1 MDKKEKIIL
10 AASELFA
17 EKGYKATTVRE
28 ICSAARTNISMISY
42 YFGSKE
48 KLYREIISYFTKKT
62 SDYIYLFIDKN
73 TDIDAMS
80 KHEKIS
86 VLLLLMDKLI
96 EFFYKRIPSNCLKII
111 FYEQQ
116 NMGSAPNAPVYE
128 LLRKILASL
137 LHKDKDDK
145 EVVFGA
151 LNIIAPVATPRIM
164 LSFSLKAL
172 KRKYFDD
179 GDLATTR
186 KHARNNLMRVL
197 NDYGVYDD

>member
-1 MDKKEKIIL
+1 
-10 AASELFA
+10 
-17 EKGYKATTVRE
+17 
-28 ICSAARTNISMISY
+28 MISY

-116 NMGSAPNAPVYE
+116 NMGSAPNVPVYE

-179 GDLATTR
+179 GDLATIR